1 MRCYDA
7 ESCFNEII
15 AYFNSEVSG
24 YPFIANI
31 DDATILQDICSKMQA
46 DSNKKIIRVSDYC
59 NGDNLPNESELLTH
73 VASADNGVVLGLSSY
88 YMLRGEQA
96 LKKSVSTLLQTSV
109 HGHVVIIIYGCS
121 SILSNAISADGGR
134 PDHRTVI
141 LEKPQICLP
150 KITLTQSSELE
161 KDSSVIKG
169 ISKLFSMLEN
179 MSYCNDSSSKSE
191 LIVHTHYSSTLFK
204 NAMMPVD
211 TINGIFAI
219 LCRNHPEIKASLEQS
234 WGTDAQW
241 TSLSNILKE
250 HGSLSA
256 AIDTVL
262 GSTVNLSMLI
272 DDVFDDLKSE
282 KAWYLWLAM
291 KIFDV
296 KENTYLSLAVK
307 KSQSL
312 NELIDL
318 VYMMLLDY
326 KHDDS
331 NFVSLYK
338 ERKRI
343 IEKLPDNSVLTQEY
357 CDHVGKYEKNAIYYL
372 TDLSYKEKRAF
383 LFYLGKP
390 EYSYTESEIRTVTE
404 YAFHDLYVYLNG
416 FKFDERNTPN
426 PSNDTDLL
434 SMLTDYFHDYKLQ
447 KVTNRIYPEF
457 MEVVDNNAVMR
468 PFTKLLPRISIVNDI
483 DRSDAQIHFFDA
495 LGVEYLAFIIDRC
508 KTYGLQFVIHVAH
521 CELPSITSQNLEFKK
536 FFKLVPDDNGEL
548 KLPGTKELDELKHH
562 SKEFDYR
569 KCKEPV
575 HLFLE
580 LEIIDKELKQ
590 LKEMLINQEFKKIII
605 ISDHGASR
613 LSVIHQSECKM
624 HTLECNGSHSGRCCP
639 TSSDSNISEGV
650 YENGFAILANYD
662 RFKGGRPANVEVHG
676 GATLE
681 ETVVPIIELTLKP
694 EKTDIY
700 FVSKYIKFHNKE
712 IVSVVVHSNL
722 MIAAPKLIIKGIT
735 NPAFSCEC
743 SCSGNVDTKHYKFDI
758 PEIKRS
764 GKFTADLYDG
774 DSLIQQD
781 MTFETKK
788 AVGTA
793 KDFFS

>member
-15 AYFNSEVSG
+15 AYFNAEVSG

-31 DDATILQDICSKMQA
+31 DDATILQDIITKMQA
-46 DSNKKIIRVSDYC
+46 DSNKNIIKVSEYC
-59 NGDNLPNESELLTH
+59 NGDNLPNENKLLSD
-73 VASADNGVVLGLSSY
+73 VASSDNGVVLGLSSY
-88 YMLRGEQA
+88 YMLRGEQT
-96 LKKSVSTLLQTSV
+96 LKKSVSNLLQMSIR
-109 HGHVVIIIYGCS
+109 GHVVILIYGCS
-121 SILSNAISADGGR
+121 NILSNAINADGGR

-141 LEKPQICLP
+141 LEKPQISLP
-150 KITLTQSSELE
+150 KITLTQSSEFE
-161 KDSSVIKG
+161 KDFSVIKG
-169 ISKLFSMLEN
+169 MAKLFSVLEN
-179 MSYCNDSSSKSE
+179 MSYSRETSSNAE
-191 LIVHTHYSSTLFK
+191 LIVFTHFSPALFK
-204 NAMMPVD
+204 NAMMAID
-211 TINGIFAI
+211 TINGVYPI
-219 LCRNHPEIKASLEQS
+219 LCRNYPEIKTSLEQN
-234 WGTDAQW
+234 WGTDFQW
-241 TSLSNILKE
+241 TSLLNKLKE
-250 HGSLSA
+250 NGSLSA
-256 AIDTVL
+256 AIDSVL

-291 KIFDV
+291 KVFDV

-307 KSQSL
+307 KSQSVD
-312 NELIDL
+312 ELISL
-318 VYMMLLDY
+318 IYMMLLEY

-331 NFVSLYK
+331 KFKSLYR

-343 IEKLPDNSVLTQEY
+343 IEKLPDNSILTQDY

-372 TDLSYKEKRAF
+372 TDLSYKEKKTF

-390 EYSYTESEIRTVTE
+390 EYSYTKSEIRNVTE
-404 YAFHDLYVYLNG
+404 YAFRDIYVYLNE
-416 FKFDERNTPN
+416 FSFDERNTPN
-426 PSNDTDLL
+426 PSNDTELL
-434 SMLTDYFHDYKLQ
+434 SMLTNYFHDYKFQ
-447 KVTNRIYPEF
+447 KVTNRIHPEF
-457 MEVVDNNAVMR
+457 MDLVNKNATTR

-483 DRSDAQIHFFDA
+483 DRGDAQIHFFDA
-495 LGVEYLAFIIDRC
+495 LGVEYLAYIIERC
-508 KTYGLQFVIHVAH
+508 KIHGLQFVIHVAH
-521 CELPSITSQNLEFKK
+521 CELPSITSINLEFKK
-536 FFKLVPDDNGEL
+536 FFKLVRDEDGEL
-548 KLPGTKELDELKHH
+548 KLPGTKELDKLKHH

-590 LKEMLINQEFKKIII
+590 IKEMLVNQEFQKIII

-613 LSVIHQSECKM
+613 LSVIHQSECEI
-624 HTLECNGSHSGRCCP
+624 HALECNGKHSGRCCP
-639 TSSDSNISEGV
+639 SSHDPNISEGV

-662 RFKGGRPANVEVHG
+662 RFKGGRLANVEVHG

-681 ETVVPIIELTLKP
+681 ETVVPIIELTLKS

-700 FVSKYIKFHNKE
+700 FVSQYIEFHNKE

-722 MIAAPKLIIKGIT
+722 MITAPKLIIKGVT
-735 NPAFSCEC
+735 KPSFLSEC
-743 SCSGNVDTKHYKFDI
+743 NCSGNVDKKHYKFDI

-774 DSLIQQD
+774 DTLIQQD
-781 MTFETKK
+781 MPFETKK

>member
-15 AYFNSEVSG
+15 AYFNTEVSG

-31 DDATILQDICSKMQA
+31 DDATILQDIITKMQA
-46 DSNKKIIRVSDYC
+46 DSNKNIIKVSEYC
-59 NGDNLPNESELLTH
+59 NGDNLPNENKLLSD
-73 VASADNGVVLGLSSY
+73 VASSDNGVVLGLSSY
-88 YMLRGEQA
+88 YMLRGEQT
-96 LKKSVSTLLQTSV
+96 LKKSVSNLLQMSIR
-109 HGHVVIIIYGCS
+109 GHVVILIYGCS
-121 SILSNAISADGGR
+121 NILSNAISADGGR

-141 LEKPQICLP
+141 LEKPQISLP

-169 ISKLFSMLEN
+169 MAKLFSVLEN
-179 MSYCNDSSSKSE
+179 MSYSRESSSDAE
-191 LIVHTHYSSTLFK
+191 LIVFTHFSTALFK
-204 NAMMPVD
+204 NAMMAID
-211 TINGIFAI
+211 NINGVYSI
-219 LCRNHPEIKASLEQS
+219 LCRNYPEIKTSLEQN
-234 WGTDAQW
+234 WGTDFQW
-241 TSLSNILKE
+241 TSLLNKLKE
-250 HGSLSA
+250 NGSLSA
-256 AIDTVL
+256 AIDSVL
-262 GSTVNLSMLI
+262 GRTVNLSMLI
-272 DDVFDDLKSE
+272 DDVFDDPKSE

-291 KIFDV
+291 KVFDV

-307 KSQSL
+307 KSQSVDD
-312 NELIDL
+312 LISL
-318 VYMMLLDY
+318 TYMMLLEY

-331 NFVSLYK
+331 KFKSLYR

-343 IEKLPDNSVLTQEY
+343 IEKLPDNSILTQDY

-372 TDLSYKEKRAF
+372 TDLSYKEKKTF

-390 EYSYTESEIRTVTE
+390 EYSYTESEIRNVTE
-404 YAFHDLYVYLNG
+404 YAFRDLYVYLNE
-416 FKFDERNTPN
+416 FSFDERNTPN
-426 PSNDTDLL
+426 PSNDTELL
-434 SMLTDYFHDYKLQ
+434 SMLTNYFHDYKLQ

-457 MEVVDNNAVMR
+457 MDLVNKNAIAR

-483 DRSDAQIHFFDA
+483 DRGDAQIHFFDA
-495 LGVEYLAFIIDRC
+495 LGVEYLAYIIERC
-508 KTYGLQFVIHVAH
+508 KIHGLQFVIHVAH

-536 FFKLVPDDNGEL
+536 FFKLVPDEDGEL

-590 LKEMLINQEFKKIII
+590 IKEMLVNQEFKKIII

-613 LSVIHQSECKM
+613 LSVIHQSECEI
-624 HTLECNGSHSGRCCP
+624 HTLECNGNHSGRCCP
-639 TSSDSNISEGV
+639 SSSDPKISEGV

-662 RFKGGRPANVEVHG
+662 RFKGGRLANVEVHG

-700 FVSKYIKFHNKE
+700 FVSQYIEFHNKE

-735 NPAFSCEC
+735 NPAFLCEC
-743 SCSGNVDTKHYKFDI
+743 SCSGNVDNKHYKFDI

-764 GKFTADLYDG
+764 GKFSADLYDG
-774 DSLIQQD
+774 DTLIQQD
-781 MTFETKK
+781 MPFETKK

>member
-1 MRCYDA
+1 
-7 ESCFNEII
+7 
-15 AYFNSEVSG
+15 
-24 YPFIANI
+24 
-31 DDATILQDICSKMQA
+31 
-46 DSNKKIIRVSDYC
+46 
-59 NGDNLPNESELLTH
+59 
-73 VASADNGVVLGLSSY
+73 
-88 YMLRGEQA
+88 
-96 LKKSVSTLLQTSV
+96 
-109 HGHVVIIIYGCS
+109 
-121 SILSNAISADGGR
+121 
-134 PDHRTVI
+134 
-141 LEKPQICLP
+141 
-150 KITLTQSSELE
+150 
-161 KDSSVIKG
+161 
-169 ISKLFSMLEN
+169 
-179 MSYCNDSSSKSE
+179 
-191 LIVHTHYSSTLFK
+191 
-204 NAMMPVD
+204 MMPVD
-211 TINGIFAI
+211 TINGIFTI

-250 HGSLSA
+250 HGPLSA

-291 KIFDV
+291 KIFGV

-483 DRSDAQIHFFDA
+483 DKSDAQIHFFDA

-639 TSSDSNISEGV
+639 TSSDPNISEGV

-700 FVSKYIKFHNKE
+700 FVSKYIEFHNKE

>member
-15 AYFNSEVSG
+15 AYFNTEVSG

-31 DDATILQDICSKMQA
+31 DDATILQDIITKMQA
-46 DSNKKIIRVSDYC
+46 DSNKNIIKVSEYC
-59 NGDNLPNESELLTH
+59 NGDNLPNENKLLSD
-73 VASADNGVVLGLSSY
+73 VASSDNGVVLGLSSY
-88 YMLRGEQA
+88 YMLRGEQT
-96 LKKSVSTLLQTSV
+96 LKKSVSNLLQMSIR
-109 HGHVVIIIYGCS
+109 GHVVILIYGCS
-121 SILSNAISADGGR
+121 NILSNAISADGGR

-141 LEKPQICLP
+141 LEKPQISLP

-169 ISKLFSMLEN
+169 MAKLFSVLEN
-179 MSYCNDSSSKSE
+179 MSYSRESSSDAE
-191 LIVHTHYSSTLFK
+191 LIVFTHFSTALFK
-204 NAMMPVD
+204 NSMMAID
-211 TINGIFAI
+211 NINGVYSI
-219 LCRNHPEIKASLEQS
+219 LCRNYPEIKTSLEQN
-234 WGTDAQW
+234 WGTDFQW
-241 TSLSNILKE
+241 TSLLNKLKE
-250 HGSLSA
+250 NGSLSA
-256 AIDTVL
+256 AIDSVL

-272 DDVFDDLKSE
+272 DDVFDDPKSE

-291 KIFDV
+291 KVFDV

-307 KSQSL
+307 KSQSVDD
-312 NELIDL
+312 LISL
-318 VYMMLLDY
+318 IYMMLLEY
-326 KHDDS
+326 KHDD
-331 NFVSLYK
+331 FKFKSLYR

-343 IEKLPDNSVLTQEY
+343 IEKLPDNRILTQDY

-372 TDLSYKEKRAF
+372 TDLSYKEKKTF

-390 EYSYTESEIRTVTE
+390 EYSYTESEIRNVTE
-404 YAFHDLYVYLNG
+404 YAFRDLYVYLNE
-416 FKFDERNTPN
+416 FSFDERNTPN
-426 PSNDTDLL
+426 PSNDNELL
-434 SMLTDYFHDYKLQ
+434 SMLTNYFHDYKLQ

-457 MEVVDNNAVMR
+457 MDLVNKNAVAH

-483 DRSDAQIHFFDA
+483 DRGDAQIHFFDA
-495 LGVEYLAFIIDRC
+495 LGVEYLAYIIERC
-508 KTYGLQFVIHVAH
+508 KIHGLQFVIHVAH

-536 FFKLVPDDNGEL
+536 FFKLVPDEDGEL

-590 LKEMLINQEFKKIII
+590 IKEMLVNQEFKKIII

-613 LSVIHQSECKM
+613 LSVIHQSECEI
-624 HTLECNGSHSGRCCP
+624 HALECNGNHSGRCCP
-639 TSSDSNISEGV
+639 SSYDPNISEGV

-662 RFKGGRPANVEVHG
+662 RFKGGRLANVEVHG

-694 EKTDIY
+694 EKTNIY
-700 FVSKYIKFHNKE
+700 FVSQYIEFHNKE

-722 MIAAPKLIIKGIT
+722 MITAPKLIIKGVT
-735 NPAFSCEC
+735 KPAFLSEC
-743 SCSGNVDTKHYKFDI
+743 YCSGNVDNKHYKFDI

-774 DSLIQQD
+774 DTLIQQD
-781 MTFETKK
+781 MPFETKK

>member
-15 AYFNSEVSG
+15 AYFNTEVSG

-31 DDATILQDICSKMQA
+31 DDATILQDIITKMQA
-46 DSNKKIIRVSDYC
+46 DSNKNIIKVSEYC
-59 NGDNLPNESELLTH
+59 NGDNLPNENKLLSD
-73 VASADNGVVLGLSSY
+73 VASSDNGVVLGLSSY
-88 YMLRGEQA
+88 YMLRGEQT
-96 LKKSVSTLLQTSV
+96 LKKSVSNLLQMSIR
-109 HGHVVIIIYGCS
+109 GHVVILIYGCS
-121 SILSNAISADGGR
+121 NILSNAISADGGR

-141 LEKPQICLP
+141 LEKPQISLP

-169 ISKLFSMLEN
+169 MAKLFSVLEN
-179 MSYCNDSSSKSE
+179 MSYSRESSSDAE
-191 LIVHTHYSSTLFK
+191 LIVFTHFSTALFK
-204 NAMMPVD
+204 NAMMAID
-211 TINGIFAI
+211 NINGVYSI
-219 LCRNHPEIKASLEQS
+219 LCRNYPEIKTSLEQN
-234 WGTDAQW
+234 WGTDFQW
-241 TSLSNILKE
+241 TSLLNKLKE
-250 HGSLSA
+250 NGSLSA
-256 AIDTVL
+256 AIDSVL

-272 DDVFDDLKSE
+272 DDVFDDPKSE

-291 KIFDV
+291 KVFDV

-307 KSQSL
+307 KSQSVDD
-312 NELIDL
+312 LISL
-318 VYMMLLDY
+318 TYMMLLEY

-331 NFVSLYK
+331 KFKSLYR

-343 IEKLPDNSVLTQEY
+343 IEKLPDNSILTQDY

-372 TDLSYKEKRAF
+372 TDLSYKEKKTF

-390 EYSYTESEIRTVTE
+390 EYSYTESEIRNVTE
-404 YAFHDLYVYLNG
+404 YAFRDLYVYLNE
-416 FKFDERNTPN
+416 FSFDERNTPN
-426 PSNDTDLL
+426 PSNDTELL
-434 SMLTDYFHDYKLQ
+434 SMLTNYFHDYKLQ

-457 MEVVDNNAVMR
+457 MDLVNKNAIAR

-483 DRSDAQIHFFDA
+483 DRGDAQIHFFDA
-495 LGVEYLAFIIDRC
+495 LGVEYLAYIIERC
-508 KTYGLQFVIHVAH
+508 KIHGLQFVIHVAH

-536 FFKLVPDDNGEL
+536 FFKLVPDEDGEL

-590 LKEMLINQEFKKIII
+590 IKEMLVNQEFKKIII

-613 LSVIHQSECKM
+613 LSVIHQSECEI
-624 HTLECNGSHSGRCCP
+624 HTLECNGNHSGRCCP
-639 TSSDSNISEGV
+639 SSSDPKISEGV

-662 RFKGGRPANVEVHG
+662 RFKGGRLANVEVHG

-700 FVSKYIKFHNKE
+700 FVSQYIEFHNKE

-735 NPAFSCEC
+735 NPAFLCEC
-743 SCSGNVDTKHYKFDI
+743 SCSGNVDNKHYKFDI

-764 GKFTADLYDG
+764 GKFSADLYDG
-774 DSLIQQD
+774 DTLIQQD
-781 MTFETKK
+781 MPFETKK

>member
-15 AYFNSEVSG
+15 AYFNTEVSG

-31 DDATILQDICSKMQA
+31 DDATILQDIISKMQA
-46 DSNKKIIRVSDYC
+46 DSNKKIIKVSEYC
-59 NGDNLPNESELLTH
+59 NGDNLPNESKLLSD
-73 VASADNGVVLGLSSY
+73 VASSDNGVVLGLSPY

-96 LKKSVSTLLQTSV
+96 LKKSVSNLLQMSIR
-109 HGHVVIIIYGCS
+109 GHVVILIYGCS
-121 SILSNAISADGGR
+121 SILSNAIIADGGR
-134 PDHRTVI
+134 PDHRTII
-141 LEKPQICLP
+141 LEKPQVSLP

-169 ISKLFSMLEN
+169 MAKLFSVLEN
-179 MSYCNDSSSKSE
+179 MSYSKEFSSDAE
-191 LIVHTHYSSTLFK
+191 LIVFSHFSPALFK
-204 NAMMPVD
+204 NAMMTVD
-211 TINGIFAI
+211 TINGVYSI
-219 LCRNHPEIKASLEQS
+219 LCRSYPNVMASLEQK
-234 WGTDAQW
+234 WGTDVQW
-241 TSLSNILKE
+241 TSLLNKLKE
-250 HGSLSA
+250 NSTLSA
-256 AIDTVL
+256 AIDSVL

-272 DDVFDDLKSE
+272 DDVFDDMKSE

-291 KIFDV
+291 KVFDV

-312 NELIDL
+312 DDLISL
-318 VYMMLLDY
+318 IYMMLLEF
-326 KHDDS
+326 KHDDPK
-331 NFVSLYK
+331 FKSLYK

-343 IEKLPDNSVLTQEY
+343 IEKLPDNSILTQDY
-357 CDHVGKYEKNAIYYL
+357 CDHVGRYEKNAIYYL
-372 TDLSYKEKRAF
+372 TDLSYKEKRTF

-390 EYSYTESEIRTVTE
+390 EYSYTESEIRNVTE
-404 YAFHDLYVYLNG
+404 YAFRDLYVYLNK
-416 FKFDERNTPN
+416 FSFDERNTPN
-426 PSNDTDLL
+426 PSNDTELL
-434 SMLTDYFHDYKLQ
+434 PMLTNYFHDYKLQ

-457 MEVVDNNAVMR
+457 MGLVDKNAIAR

-483 DRSDAQIHFFDA
+483 DRGDAQIHFFDA
-495 LGVEYLAFIIDRC
+495 LGVEYLAYIIERC
-508 KTYGLQFVIHVAH
+508 KIHGLQFVIHVAH

-536 FFKLVPDDNGEL
+536 FFKLVPDEDGEL

-590 LKEMLINQEFKKIII
+590 IKEMLANQEFKKIII

-613 LSVIHQSECKM
+613 LSVIHQSECEI
-624 HTLECNGSHSGRCCP
+624 HALECSGNHSGRCCP
-639 TSSDSNISEGV
+639 SSSDPNISEGV

-662 RFKGGRPANVEVHG
+662 RFKGGRLANVEVHG

-700 FVSKYIKFHNKE
+700 FVSQYIEFHNKE

-722 MIAAPKLIIKGIT
+722 MITAPKLIIKGVT
-735 NPAFSCEC
+735 NPAFLCEC
-743 SCSGNVDTKHYKFDI
+743 ICGGNVDNKHYKFDI

-764 GKFTADLYDG
+764 GKFIADLYDG
-774 DSLIQQD
+774 DTLIQQD
-781 MTFETKK
+781 MPFETKK

>member
-1 MRCYDA
+1 MYR
-7 ESCFNEII
+7 I
-15 AYFNSEVSG
+15 
-24 YPFIANI
+24 
-31 DDATILQDICSKMQA
+31 
-46 DSNKKIIRVSDYC
+46 
-59 NGDNLPNESELLTH
+59 
-73 VASADNGVVLGLSSY
+73 
-88 YMLRGEQA
+88 
-96 LKKSVSTLLQTSV
+96 
-109 HGHVVIIIYGCS
+109 
-121 SILSNAISADGGR
+121 
-134 PDHRTVI
+134 
-141 LEKPQICLP
+141 
-150 KITLTQSSELE
+150 
-161 KDSSVIKG
+161 
-169 ISKLFSMLEN
+169 
-179 MSYCNDSSSKSE
+179 YCNDSSSKSE

-291 KIFDV
+291 KIFGV

-639 TSSDSNISEGV
+639 TSSDPNISEGV